1 MEAMKKIVKKIDEN
15 GALTN
20 LPDERI
26 FFFRGNNGK
35 DIPKTSTEDIRAFIR
50 KHANSESAAVL
61 NADLEFK
68 DVADMAV
75 GTGDAA
81 VISLFK
87 ETIKEMKE
95 MHAQA

>member
-1 MEAMKKIVKKIDEN
+1 MKKIVDKKDKN
-15 GALTN
+15 GPLTN

-26 FFFRGNNGK
+26 FFFSGNDGK
-35 DIPKTSTEDIRAFIR
+35 DIPKTTTKDIRAFIG
-50 KHANSESAAVL
+50 KHANSESAAVM

-68 DVADMAV
+68 DVADMAA
-75 GTGDAA
+75 GTGDAS

-95 MHAQA
+95 MHNQA